1 MAFTAIDLFAG
12 IGGFRLAVERNG
24 GKCLGFSEINEDAI
38 RTYEANFPES
48 RETNFGDITKIVDL
62 PKHDLLTGGVPCQS
76 WSIAGRNLG
85 FDDDRGQ
92 LWNDAIY
99 LLNKSRPKAFLF
111 ENVKGLIDPRNKNA
125 LDYILAKI
133 KDAGYHAAVHVLN
146 SFDYGVPQS
155 RVRIYIVGFRQRK
168 HFANFR
174 LPSPSRQRLHLRDI
188 LDDCEDSPIGGTAAE
203 SSVERDLFGDLC
215 CPKKSAG
222 VTSLSANNNGFNDY
236 FLLNDIRN
244 GNTTV
249 HSWEILETSE
259 REKAICRLLLTHRRK
274 RDYGELDG
282 NPLSLKHF
290 KALDDTIS
298 QSDLDGLCAKGI
310 LKPENYVYQVVD
322 ANPRD
327 ITDSERAVLA
337 CAKDS
342 RLVPDELG
350 QIREL
355 KVKRIKIRETLAA
368 LNFVEY
374 YFRQDRKR
382 PDYVDADQMELT
394 SSVLLVMRDSAKDS
408 IDNLVTLLIK
418 SNAQDSGR
426 TSQTIDSSFSV
437 DCGSVVWAM
446 GGGLGNASGNL
457 VYRWWI
463 EREWYQQ
470 HLYERKC
477 YYWHFSGSLKYHDAF
492 KDPADVLNLIEEDF
506 EVPYGRP
513 YEYGHVWSSQVMDND
528 GYIWARMVE

>member
-155 RVRIYIVGFRQRK
+155 RVRIYIVGFRQKK
-168 HFANFR
+168 HFADFK
-174 LPSPSRQRLHLRDI
+174 LPRPARQRLHLRDI
-188 LDDCEDSPIGGTAAE
+188 LDDCEDSPIRGTSAE
-203 SSVERDLFGDLC
+203 SSVERDLFGDVC

-274 RDYGELDG
+274 RDYGDLDG

-298 QSDLDGLCAKGI
+298 QSDLDGLCEKGI

-322 ANPRD
+322 ANPCNA
-327 ITDSERAVLA
+327 TDSERDILA

-355 KVKRIKIRETLAA
+355 KVKRIKVKETLAA
-368 LNFVEY
+368 LLERGVLKVVETRY
-374 YFRQDRKR
+374 DFRYTKISTGLFGVNRIFLPSSNIYPTLVASDSS
-382 PDYVDADQMELT
+382 DYVT
-394 SSVLLVMRDSAKDS
+394 PVS
-408 IDNLVTLLIK
+408 IYAENKESYRRRFLK
-418 SNAQDSGR
+418 E
-426 TSQTIDSSFSV
+426 
-437 DCGSVVWAM
+437 
-446 GGGLGNASGNL
+446 
-457 VYRWWI
+457 VYRPGRYRRI
-463 EREWYQQ
+463 TCSEACRIQG
-470 HLYERKC
+470 
-477 YYWHFSGSLKYHDAF
+477 F
-492 KDPADVLNLIEEDF
+492 PADFILPEKRARWMKLIGNSVS
-506 EVPYGRP
+506 VPVIQQLVDAIKETGAL
-513 YEYGHVWSSQVMDND
+513 VN
-528 GYIWARMVE
+528 A